1 MINLEITGFYFRLSV
16 PADGIVTVLD
26 LMNSARGVESANGG
40 VLDFALDFGQRF
52 VERISVNHGRT
63 STSEEGR
70 QKFTVLPKRRPTGGL
85 YSFTEDVTE
94 PENRISRP
102 GQVSG
107 THAWQYYVSD
117 IEGRMKTWIG
127 TTETL
132 GIGATAEAESD
143 QLAIGEPLKDG
154 DTVAW
159 RIVAIFGLNHYFD
172 SKRNLLLAKSGGR
185 PVGLK
190 AAIEVLREAKV
201 NLTEFTVQQ

>member
-40 VLDFALDFGQRF
+40 VMDFALDFGQRF

-63 STSEEGR
+63 IASEEDR

-117 IEGRMKTWIG
+117 IEGRMKSWIG
-127 TTETL
+127 TTEPL

-185 PVGLK
+185 HVGLK

>member
-26 LMNSARGVESANGG
+26 LMNAASGVESANGG
-40 VLDFALDFGQRF
+40 VMDFALDFDQRF
-52 VERISVNHGRT
+52 IETISVNYGRT
-63 STSEEGR
+63 STSERHRENL
-70 QKFTVLPKRRPTGGL
+70 TVLPKRRPTGGL

-102 GQVSG
+102 GQVPG
-107 THAWQYYVSD
+107 LHAWQYYVYD
-117 IEGRMKTWIG
+117 INGRMKSRVG
-127 TTETL
+127 TTELL
-132 GIGATAEAESD
+132 GVKPAAESD
-143 QLAIGEPLKDG
+143 QLSLGEPLEDG

-172 SKRNLLLAKSGGR
+172 SKRNMLLAKSGGR
-185 PVGLK
+185 TLGLK

-201 NLTEFTVQQ
+201 NLAEFTVQQ